1 MRSAKII
8 RVENNMQWGAFGVLL
23 LDGQAFCVTLERP
36 ESGNLPDVSCIPVG
50 VYQCSKTHS
59 AHFGVDLFAVRD
71 VPGRENIEIHFGNV
85 DTDSLGCILLG
96 SEFGTVNNQPAICGS
111 RAAFDKFMAAANG
124 DTEMQLTNVD
134 AF

>member
-1 MRSAKII
+1 MRQAKII
-8 RVENNMQWGAFGVLL
+8 RVENNMQWGSFGVLL

-36 ESGNLPDVSCIPVG
+36 DQGNLPNVSCIPTG
-50 VYQCSKTHS
+50 TYQCVKVHS
-59 AHFGVDLFAVRD
+59 THFGVDLFAVQN

-111 RAAFDKFMAAANG
+111 RVAFDKFMAAANG
-124 DTEMQLTNVD
+124 DGAMELTILN